1 MRLPPL
7 AAFKTPRAA
16 ATAILALGGAITA
29 IVNFPGV
36 LSYDSYVQ
44 LLEARSGSYANW
56 HPPVMSWMLGI
67 ADALR
72 PGAAYFVLFDTA
84 LAFAALVSLFWLAR
98 RISWLGVAAA
108 GVAVFVPQLFLLQAE
123 VLKDVLFADATLA
136 GFVCLAHAAVR
147 WEMRRLRFAL
157 LGACAVFLALATLTR
172 QNGAVVVP
180 CAAVGLAFIAL
191 RIENSRRLAAAYG
204 VGLLAVIAVLAF
216 VASTAL
222 ETRWDGTPSQD
233 NQFKI
238 LETYDLTGMTKRNP
252 AVLWL
257 VQSGTP
263 ELARAIAGEG
273 VRLWSPIKND
283 TLENSPRLVAAQ
295 DATSAATLRQTWLNA
310 AALYP
315 GTYLA
320 VRAELFRFVFQPPDV
335 GQCHPYMV
343 GESGDRDDLK
353 ELGMKPRYDRRDAVL
368 NAYGKAFVGTPVF
381 SHAAFA
387 LLGAIAFVLMLRR
400 RRPADLALASMI
412 AAAFAFAATFFM
424 ISIACDYRYLY
435 VLDLSAL
442 AAALYLLADPPMKKG
457 A

>member
-1 MRLPPL
+1 MGLPPIS
-7 AAFKTPRAA
+7 AFKTPRAA
-16 ATAILALGGAITA
+16 ATAILAMGGLAIA

-44 LLEARSGSYANW
+44 LLEARSESYANW
-56 HPPVMSWMLGI
+56 HPPVMSWMLGLS
-67 ADALR
+67 DALR
-72 PGAAYFVLFDTA
+72 PGAAYFVLFDTT

-98 RISWLGVAAA
+98 RVIWIGVAAA
-108 GVAVFVPQLFLLQAE
+108 AIAVFLPQLFLLQAE

-136 GFVCLAHAAVR
+136 GFVCLAHAAQH
-147 WEMRRLRFAL
+147 WPIHRLRFTL
-157 LGACAVFLALATLTR
+157 LGACAVFLALAALTR

-180 CAAVGLAFIAL
+180 CAAVGLAILAW
-191 RIENSRRLAAAYG
+191 RIENNWRLAVSYG
-204 VGLLAVIAVLAF
+204 AGLLAGIAVLAF
-216 VASTAL
+216 AANAAL
-222 ETRWDGTPSQD
+222 ETRWDGTPSQE

-252 AVLWL
+252 AVLGL
-257 VQSGTP
+257 VQTDIPG
-263 ELARAIAGEG
+263 LARVIGDEG
-273 VRLWSPIKND
+273 LRLWSPAKND
-283 TLENSPRLVAAQ
+283 TLEDSPRLVAAQ
-295 DATSAATLRQTWLNA
+295 DATSAAALRQTWLSA
-310 AALYP
+310 MMHYP

-320 VRAELFRFVFQPPDV
+320 VRAELFRWVFQPPDV

-343 GESGDRDDLK
+343 GESGDPDDLK
-353 ELGMKPRYDRRDAVL
+353 ELGMKPRYDRRDAML

-400 RRPADLALASMI
+400 RRPADLAFASMI
-412 AAAFAFAATFFM
+412 AAAFLFAATFFV